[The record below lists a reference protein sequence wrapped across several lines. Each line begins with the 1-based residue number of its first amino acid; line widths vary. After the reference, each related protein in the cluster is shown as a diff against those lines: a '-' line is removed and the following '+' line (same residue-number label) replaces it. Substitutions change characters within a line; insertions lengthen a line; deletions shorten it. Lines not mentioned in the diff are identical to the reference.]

1 MKKLVALSVCLSAST
16 ILLAASPSFSQTV
29 TVPITGT
36 TIGLDVTLLNSNGA
50 DPNSFIVNTTL
61 LTPLGAVSVSEFNG
75 SISTTAPLIPS
86 GLFNVVAS
94 QISFVSGVSGSEL
107 DVFVNGK
114 GSPLTTF
121 IFVGTT
127 NGTAPFVPNNAF
139 TNAPTTIKATFD
151 TAAFAGI
158 FPAPAQVNVPI
169 TGGSITLPAPPP
181 VVVVTCTD
189 CLNVIPDLRISNSTF
204 LSPASQ
210 QPEYSQEYSRNNF
223 STSSFD
229 GGRVLGLENK

>member
-94 QISFVSGVSGSEL
+94 QISFVSGSGT
-107 DVFVNGK
+107 DVFLNGYQ
-114 GSPLTTF
+114 GGPLTTF

-139 TNAPTTIKATFD
+139 TNAPTTINATFD
-151 TAAFAGI
+151 TAGFTSEGL
-158 FPAPAQVNVPI
+158 AQVNVPI

-210 QPEYSQEYSRNNF
+210 QPEYRQEYSRNNF

>member
-36 TIGLDVTLLNSNGA
+36 TIGLNVTLVNFSVA
-50 DPNSFIVNTTL
+50 RPNSFIVNTTL

-75 SISTTAPLIPS
+75 SISTTTPGQPS

-139 TNAPTTIKATFD
+139 TNAPTTINATFD
-151 TAAFAGI
+151 TAGFTSEGL
-158 FPAPAQVNVPI
+158 AQVNVPI
-169 TGGSITLPAPPP
+169 TGGSITLPAPP
-181 VVVVTCTD
+181 VVTCTD
-189 CLNVIPDLRISNSTF
+189 CLNDVIPDLRISNSTF